1 MSWGTLSGSD
11 GEGLPGEKA
20 RVSWLTPSACGTD
33 RLRATL
39 TQAQT
44 SDTDAVWV
52 MRSPGAPA
60 TLSSV
65 CNFLSPPKMSSF
77 RPVSLGC

>member
-33 RLRATL
+33 WLRATL

-52 MRSPGAPA
+52 ITSPGAPA
-60 TLSSV
+60 TLTSV
-65 CNFLSPPKMSSF
+65 CNFFSESTQNVFL
-77 RPVSLGC
+77 